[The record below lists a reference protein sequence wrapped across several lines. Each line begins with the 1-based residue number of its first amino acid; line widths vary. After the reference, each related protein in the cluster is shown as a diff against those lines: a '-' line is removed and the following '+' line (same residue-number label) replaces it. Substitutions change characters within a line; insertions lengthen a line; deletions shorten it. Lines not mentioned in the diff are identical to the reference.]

1 VGELFRTIVAWLE
14 AKLLGATLAQ
24 QAADELARRRR
35 EQRRFLIEVELP
47 ISAIRRTYV
56 AGEGRVTDS
65 GMLMLATSM
74 DGGMG
79 NALTVFAPGQWATM
93 RVREASDD
101 GGQTWRVVATE
112 PREA

>member
-1 VGELFRTIVAWLE
+1 VKSLCGTVLARLE
-14 AKLLGATLAQ
+14 TRLLRSTRAQ

-35 EQRRFLIEVELP
+35 EQRRFLFEVELP

-65 GMLMLATSM
+65 GMLMLATPM

-79 NALTVFAPGQWATM
+79 NALTWFAPGQWANV
-93 RVREASDD
+93 RVTEASDD
-101 GGQTWRVVATE
+101 GGQTWRVVATA
-112 PREA
+112 PKGA